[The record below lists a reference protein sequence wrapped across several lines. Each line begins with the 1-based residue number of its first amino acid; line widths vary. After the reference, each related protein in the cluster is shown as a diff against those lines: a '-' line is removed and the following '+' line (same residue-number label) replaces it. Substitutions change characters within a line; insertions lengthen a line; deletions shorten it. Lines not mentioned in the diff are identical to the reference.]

1 MILFP
6 FRRSSIA
13 AITVLTTSAALAAVA
28 TPCDAQPREER
39 EVRIA
44 RTPAAGMTFVRGGP
58 ANRAVLGVTLAEG
71 SRADTAGV
79 RLESVAPNSPAAK
92 AGLKAGDVITDI
104 NGVSLKVSREDAEDP
119 ASEGLAQR
127 RLQRVMGRAKP
138 GDDVKLQVRSGTATR
153 AVTVKAAAEHEL
165 EQSVAQVEERIITR
179 SPDWV
184 FTERNTGGR
193 QRGAVGVT
201 IGSAGNARDTLGLF
215 VNSVV
220 TGGAAE
226 KAGIIEG
233 ERIAAVN
240 GMDVRVPREDVDDDQ
255 MASARVDRFVRE
267 IQKTEPG
274 QTVAMRVW
282 GNGRYRDVTVTVQ
295 KAEGLPGG
303 ATMGG
308 EPQVFEFRGKG
319 DEPQVFEFRGKGDE
333 PQLFEFRRDRP
344 ARGRIRING
353 NEIEIDGQGIERAM
367 EEMGRRLQD
376 RMRDVEIDVRSLRTL
391 PERSGAV
398 RIRSGRAA
406 V

>member
-58 ANRAVLGVTLAEG
+58 ANRAVLGVTLAEA

-127 RLQRVMGRAKP
+127 RLQRTMGRVKP

-153 AVTVKAAAEHEL
+153 AVTVKAAAEQEL

-295 KAEGLPGG
+295 KAEDRPGG

-319 DEPQVFEFRGKGDE
+319 DEPQLFEFRGKGDE

-376 RMRDVEIDVRSLRTL
+376 RLRDVEIDVRSLRTL

>member
-6 FRRSSIA
+6 FRRATTA
-13 AITVLTTSAALAAVA
+13 AITVLTAGAAVAAVA
-28 TPCDAQPREER
+28 TPCNAQPREER
-39 EVRIA
+39 EVRITRA
-44 RTPAAGMTFVRGGP
+44 PGSGMTIVRGGP
-58 ANRAVLGVTLAEG
+58 ANRAVLGVTLAEA

-79 RLESVAPNSPAAK
+79 RLESVAPDSPAAK
-92 AGLKAGDVITDI
+92 AGLKAGDLVTDI

-138 GDDVKLQVRSGTATR
+138 GDEVKLQVRSGNATR
-153 AVTVKAAAEHEL
+153 TVAVKAASEEEL
-165 EQSVAQVEERIITR
+165 ERSAAQIEERVITR
-179 SPDWV
+179 GPDGV
-184 FTERNTGGR
+184 VSERRTGGR
-193 QRGAVGVT
+193 PRGAVGVS

-215 VNSVV
+215 VSSVV
-220 TGGAAE
+220 TGGAAD

-255 MASARVDRFVRE
+255 MASSRVDRFVRE

-274 QTVAMRVW
+274 KTVALRVW

-295 KAEGLPGG
+295 KAEDLPGG
-303 ATMGG
+303 ATIGSAPLLLRTPGMPIPDGEVRIRRQGG
-308 EPQVFEFRGKG
+308 EPQVFEFR
-319 DEPQVFEFRGKGDE
+319 
-333 PQLFEFRRDRP
+333 RDGP

-353 NEIEIDGQGIERAM
+353 DEIEIDGEGIERAM

-376 RMRDVEIDVRSLRTL
+376 RLRDVEIDVRSLRTL

>member
-13 AITVLTTSAALAAVA
+13 AITVLTASAALAAVA

-58 ANRAVLGVTLAEG
+58 ANRAVLGVTLAEA

-92 AGLKAGDVITDI
+92 AGLKAGDLITDI
-104 NGVSLKVSREDAEDP
+104 NGVNLKVSREDAEDP

-127 RLQRVMGRAKP
+127 RLQRTMGRAKP

-153 AVTVKAAAEHEL
+153 TVTVKAAAEEEL
-165 EQSVAQVEERIITR
+165 EQSVAQFEERIITR

-184 FTERNTGGR
+184 FIERRTGGR
-193 QRGAVGVT
+193 PRGAVGVT

-267 IQKTEPG
+267 IQKAEPG
-274 QTVAMRVW
+274 KTVAMRVW

-295 KAEGLPGG
+295 KAEDLPSG

-398 RIRSGRAA
+398 RIRTGRAA

>member
-58 ANRAVLGVTLAEG
+58 ANRAVLGVTLAEA

-127 RLQRVMGRAKP
+127 RLQRTMGRVKP

-153 AVTVKAAAEHEL
+153 AVTVKAAAEQEL

-274 QTVAMRVW
+274 KTVAMRVW

-295 KAEGLPGG
+295 KAEGMPGG

-308 EPQVFEFRGKG
+308 EPQVFEFRGQG
-319 DEPQVFEFRGKGDE
+319 GEPQVFEFRGKGDE

-376 RMRDVEIDVRSLRTL
+376 RLRDVEIDVRSLRTL

>member
-92 AGLKAGDVITDI
+92 AGLKAGDLITEI

-119 ASEGLAQR
+119 ASKGLAQR

-153 AVTVKAAAEHEL
+153 AVTVKAAAEEEL

-274 QTVAMRVW
+274 KTVAMRVW

-308 EPQVFEFRGKG
+308 EPQIFEFRGRG
-319 DEPQVFEFRGKGDE
+319 DEPQLFEFRGKGDE

-353 NEIEIDGQGIERAM
+353 DEIEIDGQGIERAM

-376 RMRDVEIDVRSLRTL
+376 RLRDVEIDVRSLRTL

-398 RIRSGRAA
+398 RIRTGRAA